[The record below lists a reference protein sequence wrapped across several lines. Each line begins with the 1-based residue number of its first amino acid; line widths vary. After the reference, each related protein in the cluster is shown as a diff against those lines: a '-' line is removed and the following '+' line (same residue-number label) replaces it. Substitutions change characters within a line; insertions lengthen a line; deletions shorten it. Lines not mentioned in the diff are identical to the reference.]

1 MQDDQK
7 RGNLDNVIEKAMS
20 RLADRSPDA
29 VEADEQK
36 ERTRLGLGRRD
47 YDQVLAERLD
57 EIRAMGRLGQAT
69 LPADQ
74 PAPVE
79 ASLPQRTCHRTGTL
93 LVAMLASTIMGAGAG
108 ATWFAGPDATRQA
121 APSAPP
127 AAVAPMAVPVR
138 PEVVEAPVVA
148 PAPTPTDEEQVRSLV
163 EYWRAA
169 WAARDVDAY
178 LACYATDFTPANGQ
192 SHEAWASARR
202 KNIASRSSI
211 IVATNGLTL
220 ERLDAQH
227 MKARFLQDYAAG
239 SYRETAQP
247 KTLLL
252 ARGEA
257 GWQIVGEWQGEAPAG
272 AVGNP

>member
-20 RLADRSPDA
+20 RLAGRSPEA

-47 YDQVLAERLD
+47 YDQVLAQRLD
-57 EIRAMGRLGQAT
+57 EIRAMGRLGHAT
-69 LPADQ
+69 LPASQ
-74 PAPVE
+74 PVPVE
-79 ASLPQRTCHRTGTL
+79 TSVPQRTCHRTGTL
-93 LVAMLASTIMGAGAG
+93 LVAVLLSSIAGAGAG
-108 ATWFAGPDATRQA
+108 AAWFGQA
-121 APSAPP
+121 ATNQVVPTAAPV
-127 AAVAPMAVPVR
+127 AAVAPVAALADPAR
-138 PEVVEAPVVA
+138 PEVVEAPAVT
-148 PAPTPTDEEQVRSLV
+148 PAPSPSDEDRVRALV
-163 EYWRAA
+163 EHWRAA
-169 WAARDVDAY
+169 WAARDIDAY
-178 LACYATDFTPANGQ
+178 LACYATGFTPANGQ
-192 SHEAWASARR
+192 AHEDWAAARR

-220 ERLDAQH
+220 ERLDAQR
-227 MKARFLQDYAAG
+227 MKARFLQDYASG

-272 AVGNP
+272 AD